1 MHVLIVGG
9 EGQLGRALHTI
20 YAQRSEDQVTIW
32 DRPGQDISQPA
43 IADALHSLQPDIVIN
58 TAAWTN
64 VDAAEEQPDT
74 AYTVNALGPKYLAEG
89 CRRCRAL
96 LVQISTNEVFP
107 GAPGH
112 IYREY
117 DLPRAGSV
125 YARSKLAG
133 ERAVQLHA
141 ERWQIVR
148 IAWLFGA
155 AQGNFPTKIMDAA
168 DRLGALRVVADEF
181 GNPTYAP
188 DAAAAIV
195 QVADIGRSG
204 IYHLTND
211 GATSRFAFAEAV
223 LQASGR
229 GHIPL
234 TPISAH
240 EWPRPSQPPLHAVLA
255 NQTAAALGIRLR
267 PWQEAITDFIA
278 GLPADQTTPG

>member
-89 CRRCRAL
+89 CRHCRAL

-155 AQGNFPTKIMDAA
+155 AQGNFPHEKHSVLFSDFSA
-168 DRLGALRVVADEF
+168 LGGSTPSISMTSAS
-181 GNPTYAP
+181 
-188 DAAAAIV
+188 IV
-195 QVADIGRSG
+195 SG
-204 IYHLTND
+204 IPQDHAPSSKSCN
-211 GATSRFAFAEAV
+211 GNITSPFYSRLEIQP
-223 LQASGR
+223 QAG
-229 GHIPL
+229 
-234 TPISAH
+234 
-240 EWPRPSQPPLHAVLA
+240 
-255 NQTAAALGIRLR
+255 
-267 PWQEAITDFIA
+267 D
-278 GLPADQTTPG
+278 